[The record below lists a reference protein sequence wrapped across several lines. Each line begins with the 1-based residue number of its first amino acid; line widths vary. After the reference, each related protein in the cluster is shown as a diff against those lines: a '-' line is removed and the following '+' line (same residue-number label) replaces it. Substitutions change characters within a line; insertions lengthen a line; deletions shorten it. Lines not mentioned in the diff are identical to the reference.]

1 MVQNEI
7 SIIFYPL
14 INGNCH
20 IFELCFLFKVN
31 QTAFFAI
38 LDKFGQKSRNLGLK
52 MKMPHFQVKTF
63 HYRVNILKI
72 QNSSVPLAKSGFQYL
87 TVVKNW
93 FLNFLLQGPDVG
105 DFNSWIFRT
114 LQGSPITPQLSFSW
128 VRTLFLNPLQATVI
142 ILLCKPL

>member
-1 MVQNEI
+1 MKK
-7 SIIFYPL
+7 FY
-14 INGNCH
+14 
-20 IFELCFLFKVN
+20 
-31 QTAFFAI
+31 
-38 LDKFGQKSRNLGLK
+38 
-52 MKMPHFQVKTF
+52 FQVKTF

-114 LQGSPITPQLSFSW
+114 PQGSPITLQLSFSW
-128 VRTLFLNPLQATVI
+128 VRTFFSNPLQPTV
-142 ILLCKPL
+142 LLYLLRFTIQKLYVFRTDCQEIPGIQKVPPQLQLHTQFFIDSIAPN